1 MHSNTLAKLNLGL
14 INTLARMR
22 IHWNTSAMPQLGLIY
37 TSARVRMHL
46 NTSTMLINTSVTVW
60 IN

>member
-1 MHSNTLAKLNLGL
+1 
-14 INTLARMR
+14 
-22 IHWNTSAMPQLGLIY
+22 MPQLGLIY